1 MFDKLKKAFS
11 RNSRDSAEARPS
23 QLSDPV
29 SEWATAQGFAVK
41 AQSNS
46 KDGLA
51 LQGKVEGRPWRIE
64 IGKPVRDYIVGE
76 ELRAR
81 ADLGI
86 DENLAALVIN
96 RPLKDAL
103 EKKAYSMITD
113 TLQTTAD
120 PSLPEE
126 MRWLAMYDEVGWD
139 ALPNPFWH
147 RYSVLSD
154 KREHAMAWM
163 QPGLAQLLMDWPVPA
178 PEASVPFMV
187 LLLRGKAYMR
197 MQYEP
202 AVMSTLQHAAAIF
215 TSACESA
222 LKIRA

>member
-11 RNSRDSAEARPS
+11 RDAKDTEGRPS
-23 QLSDPV
+23 QLTGPV

-41 AQSNS
+41 SQPNS

-64 IGKPVRDYIVGE
+64 IGKPVRKYIEGE

-81 ADLGI
+81 AELGI
-86 DENLAALVIN
+86 DENLSVLVIN

-103 EKKAYSMITD
+103 EKQAYSMFTD

-126 MRWLAMYDEVGWD
+126 MRWLSMYDEVGWD

-154 KREHAMAWM
+154 KREHAIAWI
-163 QPGLAQLLMDWPVPA
+163 QPDLANLLMDWPQPG

-197 MQYEP
+197 MQYQP
-202 AVMSTLQHAAAIF
+202 AAMPTLQHAAAIF
-215 TSACESA
+215 TRACESA
-222 LKIRA
+222 IKIRV